1 MEESSEID
9 FDSASENIVSDAI
22 EDPIALDNS
31 FTSSFTENNEN
42 SSHSSIDFDLPKNI
56 SSVIK
61 VIGVGGGGSN
71 AVNYMIKEG
80 IKGVDFIICNT
91 DAQALEKGQA
101 PTKLQLGMSITEG
114 LGAGENPSVGEKA
127 ALESEHEIH
136 SILQNNTKMVFITA
150 GMGGGTGTGA
160 APVIAEIAKE
170 LGALTVAVVTKPF
183 NFEGQKRK
191 AAAEQGIAELVE
203 EVDSLITIP
212 NQKLMDIL
220 GRKTSM
226 EEAFAKA
233 DDILKGAVQGI
244 SDIIMKPGYINV
256 DFADVKTV
264 MSEKGI
270 AMMGTGQSSADE
282 RGIDAASQAV
292 SSELLEDI
300 ELKDARG
307 ILVNIT
313 AKSPTM
319 ADFDEVDSVIR
330 DFTADDATII
340 YGTVMEDSMDEEEL
354 LVTVVATGV
363 NQKTATLAVDNSKR
377 ATVKLNPVG
386 LETHKIDQSVE
397 SGGTSSAEDIDF
409 LDVPTFMRK
418 QVD

>member
-1 MEESSEID
+1 MNWEIIEEN
-9 FDSASENIVSDAI
+9 AGLA
-22 EDPIALDNS
+22 
-31 FTSSFTENNEN
+31 
-42 SSHSSIDFDLPKNI
+42 K
-56 SSVIK
+56 IK
-61 VIGVGGGGSN
+61 VIGVGGAGGN
-71 AVNYMIKEG
+71 AVIHMINHEIQG
-80 IKGVDFIICNT
+80 ADFICANT
-91 DAQALEKGQA
+91 DSQALDRAKGS
-101 PTKLQLGMSITEG
+101 TILKLGDNVTRG
-114 LGAGENPSVGEKA
+114 LGAGADPHVGRA
-127 ALESEHEIH
+127 AAERDRAAIEELLAGADMI
-136 SILQNNTKMVFITA
+136 FITA

-183 NFEGQKRK
+183 NFEGHKRK

-363 NQKTATLAVDNSKR
+363 NQKTATLAVDNSRR
-377 ATVKLNPVG
+377 ATVQLNPVG
-386 LETHKIDQSVE
+386 LDTPSIDQSAK

>member
-1 MEESSEID
+1 MNWEIIEEN
-9 FDSASENIVSDAI
+9 AGLA
-22 EDPIALDNS
+22 
-31 FTSSFTENNEN
+31 
-42 SSHSSIDFDLPKNI
+42 K
-56 SSVIK
+56 IK
-61 VIGVGGGGSN
+61 VIGVGGAGGN
-71 AVNYMIKEG
+71 AVIHMINHEIQG
-80 IKGVDFIICNT
+80 ADFICANT
-91 DAQALEKGQA
+91 DSQALDRAKGS
-101 PTKLQLGMSITEG
+101 TILKLGDNVTRG
-114 LGAGENPSVGEKA
+114 LGAGADPQVGRA
-127 ALESEHEIH
+127 AAERDRATIEELLSGADMI
-136 SILQNNTKMVFITA
+136 FITA

-160 APVIAEIAKE
+160 APVIAQIAKE

-183 NFEGQKRK
+183 NFEGHKRK

>member
-1 MEESSEID
+1 MNWEI
-9 FDSASENIVSDAI
+9 I
-22 EDPIALDNS
+22 EDNAGLA
-31 FTSSFTENNEN
+31 
-42 SSHSSIDFDLPKNI
+42 K
-56 SSVIK
+56 IK
-61 VIGVGGGGSN
+61 VIGVGGAGGN
-71 AVNYMIKEG
+71 AVIHMINHEIQG
-80 IKGVDFIICNT
+80 ADFICANT
-91 DAQALEKGQA
+91 DSQALDRATGS
-101 PTKLQLGMSITEG
+101 TILKLGDNVTRG
-114 LGAGENPSVGEKA
+114 LGAGADPQVGRA
-127 ALESEHEIH
+127 AAERDRAAIEELLSGSDMI
-136 SILQNNTKMVFITA
+136 FITA

-183 NFEGQKRK
+183 NFEGHKRK

-270 AMMGTGQSSADE
+270 AMMGTGQSNADE

-363 NQKTATLAVDNSKR
+363 NQKTATLAVDNSRR
-377 ATVKLNPVG
+377 ATVQLNPVG
-386 LETHKIDQSVE
+386 LDAPKLDKSVE

>member
-1 MEESSEID
+1 MNWEIID
-9 FDSASENIVSDAI
+9 ENAGL
-22 EDPIALDNS
+22 A
-31 FTSSFTENNEN
+31 
-42 SSHSSIDFDLPKNI
+42 K
-56 SSVIK
+56 IK
-61 VIGVGGGGSN
+61 VIGVGGAGGN
-71 AVNYMIKEG
+71 AVIHMINHEIQG
-80 IKGVDFIICNT
+80 ADFICANT
-91 DAQALEKGQA
+91 DSQALERAKGS
-101 PTKLQLGMSITEG
+101 TILKLGDNVTRG
-114 LGAGENPSVGEKA
+114 LGAGANPEVGRA
-127 ALESEHEIH
+127 AAERDRTAIEELLTGADMI
-136 SILQNNTKMVFITA
+136 FITA

-183 NFEGQKRK
+183 DFEGTKRK
-191 AAAEQGIAELVE
+191 AAAEKGIAELVE

-220 GRKTSM
+220 GRRTPM

-264 MSEKGI
+264 MSEQGI
-270 AMMGTGQSSADE
+270 AMMGTGQSSIEE
-282 RGIDAASQAV
+282 RGIDAANQAV
-292 SSELLEDI
+292 SSELLEDV

-330 DFTADDATII
+330 EFTAEDATII
-340 YGTVMEDSMDEEEL
+340 YGTVMEDSMDEDEL

-363 NQKTATLAVDNSKR
+363 NQKTATLAVDNTRR
-377 ATVKLNPVG
+377 ATVQLNPVG
-386 LETHKIDQSVE
+386 LNDNQAISPVE

>member
-1 MEESSEID
+1 MNWEIIEEN
-9 FDSASENIVSDAI
+9 AGLA
-22 EDPIALDNS
+22 
-31 FTSSFTENNEN
+31 
-42 SSHSSIDFDLPKNI
+42 K
-56 SSVIK
+56 IK
-61 VIGVGGGGSN
+61 VIGVGGAGGN
-71 AVNYMIKEG
+71 AVIHMINNDIQG
-80 IKGVDFIICNT
+80 ADFICANT
-91 DAQALEKGQA
+91 DSQALDRATGS
-101 PTKLQLGMSITEG
+101 TILKLGDNVTRG
-114 LGAGENPSVGEKA
+114 LGAGADPLVGKA
-127 ALESEHEIH
+127 AAERDRAAIEELLSGADMI
-136 SILQNNTKMVFITA
+136 FITA

-160 APVIAEIAKE
+160 APVIAEIAKD

-183 NFEGQKRK
+183 NFEGHKRK

-220 GRKTSM
+220 GKKTSM
-226 EEAFAKA
+226 EDAFAKA

-340 YGTVMEDSMDEEEL
+340 YGTVMEDSMDEDEL

-363 NQKTATLAVDNSKR
+363 NQKSATIAVDNSRR
-377 ATVKLNPVG
+377 ATVQLNPVG
-386 LETHKIDQSVE
+386 LDTPKIGQSVE

>member
-1 MEESSEID
+1 MNWEIIEENVGL
-9 FDSASENIVSDAI
+9 A
-22 EDPIALDNS
+22 
-31 FTSSFTENNEN
+31 
-42 SSHSSIDFDLPKNI
+42 K
-56 SSVIK
+56 IK
-61 VIGVGGGGSN
+61 VIGVGGAGGN
-71 AVNYMIKEG
+71 AVIHMINNDIQG
-80 IKGVDFIICNT
+80 ADFICANT
-91 DAQALEKGQA
+91 DSQALDRATGS
-101 PTKLQLGMSITEG
+101 TILKLGDNVTRG
-114 LGAGENPSVGEKA
+114 LGAGADPQVGKA
-127 ALESEHEIH
+127 AAERDRAAIEELLTGADMI
-136 SILQNNTKMVFITA
+136 FITA

-183 NFEGQKRK
+183 NFEGHKRK

-220 GRKTSM
+220 GKKTSM
-226 EEAFAKA
+226 EDAFAKA

-282 RGIDAASQAV
+282 RGIEAASQAV

-319 ADFDEVDSVIR
+319 ADFDEVDSVIKE
-330 DFTADDATII
+330 FTADDATII
-340 YGTVMEDSMDEEEL
+340 YGTVIEDSMSEDEL

-363 NQKTATLAVDNSKR
+363 NQKTTTLAVDNSRR
-377 ATVKLNPVG
+377 ATVQLNPVG
-386 LETHKIDQSVE
+386 LDAASPNQQIE

>member
-1 MEESSEID
+1 MNWEIIEEN
-9 FDSASENIVSDAI
+9 AGLA
-22 EDPIALDNS
+22 
-31 FTSSFTENNEN
+31 
-42 SSHSSIDFDLPKNI
+42 K
-56 SSVIK
+56 IK
-61 VIGVGGGGSN
+61 VIGVGGAGGN
-71 AVNYMIKEG
+71 AVIHMINHEIQG
-80 IKGVDFIICNT
+80 AEFICANT
-91 DAQALEKGQA
+91 DSQALDRAKGS
-101 PTKLQLGMSITEG
+101 TILKLGDNVTRG
-114 LGAGENPSVGEKA
+114 LGAGADPQVGRA
-127 ALESEHEIH
+127 AAERDRAAIEELLAGADMI
-136 SILQNNTKMVFITA
+136 FITA

-183 NFEGQKRK
+183 NFEGHKRK

-340 YGTVMEDSMDEEEL
+340 YGTVIEDSMDEEEL

-363 NQKTATLAVDNSKR
+363 NQKTATLAVDNSRK
-377 ATVKLNPVG
+377 ATVQLNPVG
-386 LETHKIDQSVE
+386 LDTAKINQTIK

>member
-1 MEESSEID
+1 MNWEIIEEN
-9 FDSASENIVSDAI
+9 AGLA
-22 EDPIALDNS
+22 
-31 FTSSFTENNEN
+31 
-42 SSHSSIDFDLPKNI
+42 K
-56 SSVIK
+56 IK
-61 VIGVGGGGSN
+61 VIGVGGAGGN
-71 AVNYMIKEG
+71 AVIHMINNDIQG
-80 IKGVDFIICNT
+80 ADFICANT
-91 DAQALEKGQA
+91 DAQALDRAKGS
-101 PTKLQLGMSITEG
+101 TILKLGDNVTRG
-114 LGAGENPSVGEKA
+114 LGAGADPQVGKA
-127 ALESEHEIH
+127 AAERDRAAIEELLSGADMI
-136 SILQNNTKMVFITA
+136 FITA

-183 NFEGQKRK
+183 NFEGHKRK

-220 GRKTSM
+220 GKKTSM
-226 EEAFAKA
+226 EDAFAKA

-330 DFTADDATII
+330 EFTAEDATII
-340 YGTVMEDSMDEEEL
+340 YGTVMEDSMDEDEL

-363 NQKTATLAVDNSKR
+363 NQRTATLAVDNSRR
-377 ATVKLNPVG
+377 ATVQLNPVG
-386 LETHKIDQSVE
+386 LDSAQVGQNNE

>member
-1 MEESSEID
+1 MNWEIIEEN
-9 FDSASENIVSDAI
+9 AGLA
-22 EDPIALDNS
+22 
-31 FTSSFTENNEN
+31 
-42 SSHSSIDFDLPKNI
+42 K
-56 SSVIK
+56 IK
-61 VIGVGGGGSN
+61 VIGVGGAGGN
-71 AVNYMIKEG
+71 AVIHMINNDIQG
-80 IKGVDFIICNT
+80 ADFICANT
-91 DAQALEKGQA
+91 DSQALDRASGS
-101 PTKLQLGMSITEG
+101 TILKLGDNVTRG
-114 LGAGENPSVGEKA
+114 LGAGADPQVGKA
-127 ALESEHEIH
+127 AAERDRAAIEELLSGADMI
-136 SILQNNTKMVFITA
+136 FITA

-160 APVIAEIAKE
+160 APVIAEIAKH

-183 NFEGQKRK
+183 NFEGHKRK
-191 AAAEQGIAELVE
+191 AAAEKGIAELVE

-220 GRKTSM
+220 GKKTSM
-226 EEAFAKA
+226 EDAFAKA

-270 AMMGTGQSSADE
+270 AMMGTGQSSTDE

-319 ADFDEVDSVIR
+319 ADFDEVDSVIKE
-330 DFTADDATII
+330 FTADDATII
-340 YGTVMEDSMDEEEL
+340 YGTVMEDSMDEDEL

-363 NQKTATLAVDNSKR
+363 NQKTTTLAVDNSRK
-377 ATVKLNPVG
+377 ATVQLNPVG
-386 LETHKIDQSVE
+386 LEAPTTNASIE

>member
-1 MEESSEID
+1 MNWEIIEEN
-9 FDSASENIVSDAI
+9 AGQA
-22 EDPIALDNS
+22 
-31 FTSSFTENNEN
+31 
-42 SSHSSIDFDLPKNI
+42 K
-56 SSVIK
+56 IK
-61 VIGVGGGGSN
+61 VIGVGGAGGN
-71 AVNYMIKEG
+71 AVIHMINNNIQG
-80 IKGVDFIICNT
+80 ADFICANT
-91 DAQALEKGQA
+91 DSQALDRAVGS
-101 PTKLQLGMSITEG
+101 TILKLGDNVTRG
-114 LGAGENPSVGEKA
+114 LGAGADPKVGKA
-127 ALESEHEIH
+127 AAERDRAAIEELLSGADMI
-136 SILQNNTKMVFITA
+136 FITA

-160 APVIAEIAKE
+160 APVIAEIAKD

-183 NFEGQKRK
+183 NFEGHKRK

-220 GRKTSM
+220 GKKTSM
-226 EEAFAKA
+226 EDAFAKA

-270 AMMGTGQSSADE
+270 AMMGTGQSSNDE

-319 ADFDEVDSVIR
+319 ADFDEVDSVIKE
-330 DFTADDATII
+330 FTADDATII
-340 YGTVMEDSMDEEEL
+340 YGTVMEDSMDEDEL

-363 NQKTATLAVDNSKR
+363 NQKTATLTVDNSRK
-377 ATVKLNPVG
+377 ATVQLNPVG
-386 LETHKIDQSVE
+386 LDAPAKNSSIE

>member
-1 MEESSEID
+1 MNWEI
-9 FDSASENIVSDAI
+9 I
-22 EDPIALDNS
+22 EDNAGLA
-31 FTSSFTENNEN
+31 
-42 SSHSSIDFDLPKNI
+42 K
-56 SSVIK
+56 IK
-61 VIGVGGGGSN
+61 VIGVGGAGGN
-71 AVNYMIKEG
+71 AVIHMINHEIQG
-80 IKGVDFIICNT
+80 ADFICANT
-91 DAQALEKGQA
+91 DSQALDRATGS
-101 PTKLQLGMSITEG
+101 TILKLGDNVTRG
-114 LGAGENPSVGEKA
+114 LGAGADPQVGRA
-127 ALESEHEIH
+127 AAERDRAAIEELLSGADMI
-136 SILQNNTKMVFITA
+136 FITA

-183 NFEGQKRK
+183 NFEGHKRK

-220 GRKTSM
+220 GKKTSM

-244 SDIIMKPGYINV
+244 SDIIMNPGYINV

-270 AMMGTGQSSADE
+270 AMMGTGKSSADE

-363 NQKTATLAVDNSKR
+363 NQKTATLAVDNSRR
-377 ATVKLNPVG
+377 ATVQLNPVG
-386 LETHKIDQSVE
+386 LDAPKLDKSVE

>member
-1 MEESSEID
+1 MNWEIIEEN
-9 FDSASENIVSDAI
+9 AGLA
-22 EDPIALDNS
+22 
-31 FTSSFTENNEN
+31 
-42 SSHSSIDFDLPKNI
+42 K
-56 SSVIK
+56 IK
-61 VIGVGGGGSN
+61 VIGVGGAGGN
-71 AVNYMIKEG
+71 AVIHMINHEIQG
-80 IKGVDFIICNT
+80 AEFICANT
-91 DAQALEKGQA
+91 DSQALDRAKGS
-101 PTKLQLGMSITEG
+101 TILKLGDNVTRG
-114 LGAGENPSVGEKA
+114 LGAGADPQVGKA
-127 ALESEHEIH
+127 AAERDRAAIEELLSGADMI
-136 SILQNNTKMVFITA
+136 FITA

-183 NFEGQKRK
+183 NFEGHKRK

-282 RGIDAASQAV
+282 RGIDAANQAV

-363 NQKTATLAVDNSKR
+363 NQKTATLAVDNSRR
-377 ATVKLNPVG
+377 ATVQLNPVG
-386 LETHKIDQSVE
+386 LDTPSIDQSVK

>member
-1 MEESSEID
+1 MNWEIIEEN
-9 FDSASENIVSDAI
+9 AGLA
-22 EDPIALDNS
+22 
-31 FTSSFTENNEN
+31 
-42 SSHSSIDFDLPKNI
+42 K
-56 SSVIK
+56 IK
-61 VIGVGGGGSN
+61 VIGVGGAGGN
-71 AVNYMIKEG
+71 AVIHMINHEIQG
-80 IKGVDFIICNT
+80 AEFICANT
-91 DAQALEKGQA
+91 DSQALDRAKGS
-101 PTKLQLGMSITEG
+101 TILKLGDNVTRG
-114 LGAGENPSVGEKA
+114 LGAGADPQVGKA
-127 ALESEHEIH
+127 AAERDRAAIEELLSGADMI
-136 SILQNNTKMVFITA
+136 FITA

-183 NFEGQKRK
+183 NFEGHKRK

-282 RGIDAASQAV
+282 RGIDAANQAV

-363 NQKTATLAVDNSKR
+363 NQKTATLAVDNSRR
-377 ATVKLNPVG
+377 ATVQLNPVG
-386 LETHKIDQSVE
+386 LDAPQIDQSVK

>member
-1 MEESSEID
+1 MNWEIIEEN
-9 FDSASENIVSDAI
+9 AGLA
-22 EDPIALDNS
+22 
-31 FTSSFTENNEN
+31 
-42 SSHSSIDFDLPKNI
+42 K
-56 SSVIK
+56 IK
-61 VIGVGGGGSN
+61 VIGVGGAGGN
-71 AVNYMIKEG
+71 AVIHMINHEIQG
-80 IKGVDFIICNT
+80 ADFICANT
-91 DAQALEKGQA
+91 DSQALDRAKGS
-101 PTKLQLGMSITEG
+101 TILKLGDNVTRG
-114 LGAGENPSVGEKA
+114 LGAGADPQVGRA
-127 ALESEHEIH
+127 AAERDRAAIEELLAGADMI
-136 SILQNNTKMVFITA
+136 FITA

-183 NFEGQKRK
+183 NFEGHKRK

-340 YGTVMEDSMDEEEL
+340 YGTVMEDSMDDEEL

-363 NQKTATLAVDNSKR
+363 NQQTATLAVDNSRR
-377 ATVKLNPVG
+377 ATVQLNPVG
-386 LETHKIDQSVE
+386 LDAPKIDQTVE

>member
-1 MEESSEID
+1 MNWEIIEEN
-9 FDSASENIVSDAI
+9 AGLA
-22 EDPIALDNS
+22 
-31 FTSSFTENNEN
+31 
-42 SSHSSIDFDLPKNI
+42 K
-56 SSVIK
+56 IK
-61 VIGVGGGGSN
+61 VIGVGGAGGN
-71 AVNYMIKEG
+71 AVIHMINHEIQG
-80 IKGVDFIICNT
+80 AEFICANT
-91 DAQALEKGQA
+91 DSQALDRAKGS
-101 PTKLQLGMSITEG
+101 TILKLGDNVTRG
-114 LGAGENPSVGEKA
+114 LGAGADPLVGKA
-127 ALESEHEIH
+127 AAERDRAAIEELLSGADMI
-136 SILQNNTKMVFITA
+136 FITA

-183 NFEGQKRK
+183 NFEGHKRK

-282 RGIDAASQAV
+282 RGIDAANQAV

-363 NQKTATLAVDNSKR
+363 NQKTATLAVDNSRR
-377 ATVKLNPVG
+377 ATVQLNPVG
-386 LETHKIDQSVE
+386 LDTPPIDQSVK

>member
-1 MEESSEID
+1 MNWEI
-9 FDSASENIVSDAI
+9 I
-22 EDPIALDNS
+22 EDNAGLA
-31 FTSSFTENNEN
+31 
-42 SSHSSIDFDLPKNI
+42 K
-56 SSVIK
+56 IK
-61 VIGVGGGGSN
+61 VIGVGGAGGN
-71 AVNYMIKEG
+71 AVIHMINHEIQG
-80 IKGVDFIICNT
+80 ADFICANT
-91 DAQALEKGQA
+91 DSQALDRATGS
-101 PTKLQLGMSITEG
+101 TILKLGDNVTRG
-114 LGAGENPSVGEKA
+114 LGAGADPQVGRA
-127 ALESEHEIH
+127 AAERDRAAIEELLSGADMI
-136 SILQNNTKMVFITA
+136 FITA

-183 NFEGQKRK
+183 NFEGHKRK

-300 ELKDARG
+300 ELNDARG

-363 NQKTATLAVDNSKR
+363 NQKTATLAVDNSRR
-377 ATVKLNPVG
+377 ATVQLNPVG
-386 LETHKIDQSVE
+386 LDAPKLDKSVE

>member
-1 MEESSEID
+1 MNWEIIEEN
-9 FDSASENIVSDAI
+9 AGLA
-22 EDPIALDNS
+22 
-31 FTSSFTENNEN
+31 
-42 SSHSSIDFDLPKNI
+42 K
-56 SSVIK
+56 IK
-61 VIGVGGGGSN
+61 VIGVGGAGGN
-71 AVNYMIKEG
+71 AVIHMINNNIQG
-80 IKGVDFIICNT
+80 ADFICANT
-91 DAQALEKGQA
+91 DSQALDRATGS
-101 PTKLQLGMSITEG
+101 TILKLGDNVTRG
-114 LGAGENPSVGEKA
+114 LGAGADPQVGKA
-127 ALESEHEIH
+127 AAERDRAAIEELLSGADMI
-136 SILQNNTKMVFITA
+136 FITA

-160 APVIAEIAKE
+160 APVIAEIAKD

-183 NFEGQKRK
+183 NFEGHKRK

-220 GRKTSM
+220 GKKTSM
-226 EEAFAKA
+226 EDAFAKA

-319 ADFDEVDSVIR
+319 ADFDEVDSVIKE
-330 DFTADDATII
+330 FTADDATII
-340 YGTVMEDSMDEEEL
+340 YGTVVEDSMDDNEL

-363 NQKTATLAVDNSKR
+363 NQKTATLAVDNSRK
-377 ATVKLNPVG
+377 ATVQLNPVG
-386 LETHKIDQSVE
+386 LDSPTKNQSIE

>member
-1 MEESSEID
+1 MNWEI
-9 FDSASENIVSDAI
+9 I
-22 EDPIALDNS
+22 EDNAGLA
-31 FTSSFTENNEN
+31 
-42 SSHSSIDFDLPKNI
+42 K
-56 SSVIK
+56 IK
-61 VIGVGGGGSN
+61 VIGVGGAGGN
-71 AVNYMIKEG
+71 AVIHMINHEIQG
-80 IKGVDFIICNT
+80 ADFICANT
-91 DAQALEKGQA
+91 DSQALDRATGS
-101 PTKLQLGMSITEG
+101 TILKLGDNVTRG
-114 LGAGENPSVGEKA
+114 LGAGADPKVGRA
-127 ALESEHEIH
+127 AAERDRAAIEELLSGADMI
-136 SILQNNTKMVFITA
+136 FITA

-183 NFEGQKRK
+183 NFEGHKRK

-220 GRKTSM
+220 GKKTSM

-363 NQKTATLAVDNSKR
+363 NQKTATLAVDNSRR
-377 ATVKLNPVG
+377 ATVQLNPVG
-386 LETHKIDQSVE
+386 LDAPKLDKSVE

>member
-1 MEESSEID
+1 MNWEIIEEN
-9 FDSASENIVSDAI
+9 AGLA
-22 EDPIALDNS
+22 
-31 FTSSFTENNEN
+31 
-42 SSHSSIDFDLPKNI
+42 K
-56 SSVIK
+56 IK
-61 VIGVGGGGSN
+61 VIGVGGAGGN
-71 AVNYMIKEG
+71 AVIHMINHEIQG
-80 IKGVDFIICNT
+80 ADFICANT
-91 DAQALEKGQA
+91 DSQALDRAKGS
-101 PTKLQLGMSITEG
+101 TILKLGDNVTRG
-114 LGAGENPSVGEKA
+114 LGAGADPKVGRA
-127 ALESEHEIH
+127 AAERDRAAIEELLSGADMI
-136 SILQNNTKMVFITA
+136 FITA

-160 APVIAEIAKE
+160 APIIAEIAKE

-183 NFEGQKRK
+183 NFEGHKRK

-330 DFTADDATII
+330 EFTADDATII
-340 YGTVMEDSMDEEEL
+340 YGTVMEDSMDDEEL

-363 NQKTATLAVDNSKR
+363 NQKTATLAVDNSRK
-377 ATVKLNPVG
+377 ATVQLNPVG
-386 LETHKIDQSVE
+386 LDAPKLDKSVE